1 MRALVEWRNGRVE
14 DMPLIIRFRQSPR
27 DFRRKLTFCVGPS
40 SPTAGTHHRQLT
52 QSLIAAPT
60 RAAGRRLRGRHALSR
75 HPVLMI
81 QVAITSDTRKNSKVI
96 ERLMPKCI
104 SDFSKKLQRKP
115 LIR

>member
-1 MRALVEWRNGRVE
+1 MLWIGHRLAGYPPFVSDLLW
-14 DMPLIIRFRQSPR
+14 
-27 DFRRKLTFCVGPS
+27 
-40 SPTAGTHHRQLT
+40 PTAGTHHRQLT
-52 QSLIAAPT
+52 GSLIAAPT
-60 RAAGRRLRGRHALSR
+60 RAAGRSPRRRHALSR
-75 HPVLMI
+75 HPVFMI